1 MRTARDAASR
11 ATARCMVCRQR
22 RRGPTRDPSSGRRPK
37 ARVPYTIPRRCGR
50 TALEEPAWAGSKD
63 RLLGSQERGGATA
76 EELEETAAM
85 VRATGRRCLVA
96 HADVR
101 DIDALRTAVADAVR
115 EFGRL
120 DTVVAN
126 AGVISSG
133 RAWELTEEAWDT
145 VVGVNLT
152 GVWNTTRAAI
162 PAMLEQGDGG
172 SLVLISS
179 AGGIRGH
186 VAYAHYVASKH
197 GVVGLMKALANELAE
212 HGIRVNTVH
221 PTGVTDTGLALS
233 SSLEELAAS
242 HPLFAMGAAN
252 TLAPAVEPR
261 DVSNAV
267 LFLASDEARYVTGL
281 QMTVD
286 AGSTNKP

>member
-22 RRGPTRDPSSGRRPK
+22 RRGPNASGPLEIPPRDDGRRLEFRIPFRDGTDGLPWRNSMG
-37 ARVPYTIPRRCGR
+37 RVEGQVAWVTGAGR
-50 TALEEPAWAGSKD
+50 GQGRSHAVRLAEEGADVLVTDVCADISPALSYP
-63 RLLGSQERGGATA
+63 LATA

-101 DIDALRTAVADAVR
+101 DIAALRTAVADAVR

-152 GVWNTTRAAI
+152 GVWNT
-162 PAMLEQGDGG
+162 
-172 SLVLISS
+172 
-179 AGGIRGH
+179 
-186 VAYAHYVASKH
+186 
-197 GVVGLMKALANELAE
+197 
-212 HGIRVNTVH
+212 
-221 PTGVTDTGLALS
+221 
-233 SSLEELAAS
+233 
-242 HPLFAMGAAN
+242 
-252 TLAPAVEPR
+252 
-261 DVSNAV
+261 
-267 LFLASDEARYVTGL
+267 
-281 QMTVD
+281 
-286 AGSTNKP
+286 